1 MNAKSQILDVN
12 DPPITNMYAVSYD
25 AGGLRRKKRR
35 SAERL
40 SEGGYLAERDYSRV
54 STACRTAVRPE

>member
-25 AGGLRRKKRR
+25 AGGLH
-35 SAERL
+35 
-40 SEGGYLAERDYSRV
+40 
-54 STACRTAVRPE
+54 P